1 MRDLRNGQKK
11 ESAIRKIGKSYTGK
25 FNRSHAVKLPL
36 ILLFG
41 FAASLTV
48 QGTFGLQH
56 IIGGFFITSLLFLIF
71 YRDILRYKPDYI
83 KKYRLLLLLGS
94 LVILTLVLG
103 RSFQYFFRHFTLG
116 LGLFPSG
123 TAIYGM
129 PIAAGAILV
138 ALIFDFHTAIIFS
151 FIVSLLTGLWTGEPL
166 YPIYAFVGSLVGAF
180 SIMKCKKRT
189 DILRSGVYVSVIN
202 VFTVIGI
209 LLFTDRLFDDYAP
222 IALLYAATSGI
233 VVSAVVSLVLPAIEY
248 FFKVTTDI
256 TLLELLDLNQPI
268 MKNLLIAAPGTY
280 HHSIIVGNLVEA
292 VAEDIGVNPLLARV
306 SAYYHDIG
314 KMKMPEYFV
323 ENQKGTVSRHDRIT
337 PHMSSMILMAHVKE
351 GVEIAREYKLPE
363 PIVDIIQQH
372 HGTCLM
378 TYFYQKARESE
389 NGEPVEENYRY
400 QGPKPQSRVAALVM
414 LADAVEAA
422 SRVLQNTTPA
432 RIESLVDTIVNHI
445 FLDGQ
450 LDECE
455 LTLKDI
461 SIIKKKFTYVLTGI
475 LHKRIEY
482 PGFNFEEKKKD
493 KNLPVE
499 EATLNNK
506 NIRIEVSPPDEDSN
520 KKSPE
525 KSKGQPEE
533 SNPSLKPAR

>member
-1 MRDLRNGQKK
+1 M
-11 ESAIRKIGKSYTGK
+11 
-25 FNRSHAVKLPL
+25 KLPL

-41 FAASLTV
+41 LAASLTV

-71 YRDILRYKPDYI
+71 YRDILRYKPDYV
-83 KKYRLLLLLGS
+83 KKYRLLLLLGA

-103 RSFQYFFRHFTLG
+103 RSFQYFFRNFTLG
-116 LGLFPSG
+116 VGLFPSG

-180 SIMKCKKRT
+180 SIIRCKRRT
-189 DILRSGVYVSVIN
+189 DILRSGLHVSIIN
-202 VFTVIGI
+202 VFTLIGI

-222 IALLYAATSGI
+222 MAILYAVTSG
-233 VVSAVVSLVLPAIEY
+233 VAVAAVVSLVLPAIEY
-248 FFKVTTDI
+248 LFKVTTDI

-314 KMKMPEYFV
+314 KMRMPEYFV

-363 PIVDIIQQH
+363 PIIDIIQQH

-378 TYFYQKARESE
+378 TYFYQKARDSG

-422 SRVLQNTTPA
+422 SRVLQNPTPA
-432 RIESLVDTIVNHI
+432 RIESLVDRIVNHI

-461 SIIKKKFTYVLTGI
+461 STIKRKFTYILTGI

-482 PGFNFEEKKKD
+482 PGFNFEEKRRKERVTPD
-493 KNLPVE
+493 EDVTVTDRNS
-499 EATLNNK
+499 A
-506 NIRIEVSPPDEDSN
+506 IEVSPPDEGPG
-520 KKSPE
+520 KRSPE
-525 KSKGQPEE
+525 KGKGQPQQGE
-533 SNPSLKPAR
+533 PSVKAPR